1 MRRLARRGLA
11 RRLSRGRLSA
21 AAAAAPDSSPL
32 MDAPGHSRK
41 RSDGEADEHGRQAES
56 KRSDDDAEEIADDRD
71 LPPVPLDNERGNV
84 FWRCDQT
91 KGRAPP
97 GRRCCVERHLHKT
110 ERQQGNKGRP
120 ARAAL
125 CQAVACCGSRDC
137 RRRRSG
143 QQQGA
148 RASLKPA
155 EPWRLRSS
163 VCARELVG
171 GGDRRK
177 PRHESVLTHE
187 FEL

>member
-1 MRRLARRGLA
+1 VRRLARRGFA

-110 ERQQGNKGRP
+110 ERQQGNKGREP
-120 ARAAL
+120 HCARPWRAAE
-125 CQAVACCGSRDC
+125 AGTVGAEGVA
-137 RRRRSG
+137 
-143 QQQGA
+143 
-148 RASLKPA
+148 
-155 EPWRLRSS
+155 SS
-163 VCARELVG
+163 KEREHL
-171 GGDRRK
+171 
-177 PRHESVLTHE
+177 
-187 FEL
+187 